1 MDGFYAG
8 ASTLAEQ
15 LDSKYCS
22 AFYFLYFLF
31 LRPTF
36 AKYTLSSCDFL
47 ATRWPPPVHFA
58 ESVLVILRDG
68 RHIVGRL
75 ISYDHFG
82 TLVLRGARERHVVSA
97 PPGVAASA
105 LLADID
111 IPGLYVVRGENL
123 TLLAEIVRLSCCA
136 STRAPPLR
144 FYDHPLFLATFFA
157 RRMRPLTLRTRC
169 CSAVS

>member
-1 MDGFYAG
+1 M
-8 ASTLAEQ
+8 
-15 LDSKYCS
+15 
-22 AFYFLYFLF
+22 
-31 LRPTF
+31 
-36 AKYTLSSCDFL
+36 
-47 ATRWPPPVHFA
+47 
-58 ESVLVILRDG
+58 ILRDG

-136 STRAPPLR
+136 STLVLPHCVFTTIPS
-144 FYDHPLFLATFFA
+144 FLATIFA